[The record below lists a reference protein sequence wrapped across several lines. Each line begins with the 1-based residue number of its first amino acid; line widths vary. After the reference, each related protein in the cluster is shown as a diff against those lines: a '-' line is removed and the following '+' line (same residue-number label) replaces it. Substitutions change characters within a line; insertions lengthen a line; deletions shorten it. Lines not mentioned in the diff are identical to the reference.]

1 MSEYLDVTQKLQYYK
16 EELLKSFIK
25 RGIYPD
31 NSLIANNLADI
42 DTKLSLFKNYNK
54 STGEHFD
61 VNEYN
66 ECLKL
71 IYKDITILYSILEEL
86 AIKEFNDLQNY
97 ISSYI
102 TELNS
107 VVETYEARATY
118 ETNSTTLGET
128 LLFQNNSFTVT
139 NDNSTT
145 IVKLDDVDFEA
156 ASEVACIAN
165 VNNVNKNNIVFS
177 FVNGETELTVAPYN
191 IGNATL
197 VIPGKKTTT
206 THDYSLTGA
215 QTTSGSILL
224 NIDADVAVKNKY
236 TVLAGKDKMFI
247 NHKEDNTYKTQDIPN
262 SSGSLIFNDK
272 MYINFYVV
280 GGNSITFKFNKK
292 PVATNFP
299 IDENTITGLDP
310 VHHFYLEVD
319 EDFYFEVELDKGNI
333 YAINEEGIINN
344 NKLYYTGP
352 NVVSDFHI
360 IEEATGESV
369 TYTAKLKIY
378 NDNDNNTDIENIVIK
393 KLS

>member
-25 RGIYPD
+25 KGIYPD
-31 NSLIANNLADI
+31 NNLISNNLADI
-42 DTKLSLFKNYNK
+42 DTKLALFKNYNK
-54 STGEHFD
+54 STGEYFD

-86 AIKEFNDLQNY
+86 AIKEFNELQNY

-128 LLFQNNSFTVT
+128 LLFQNNNFTVS

-145 IVKLDDVDFEA
+145 IVTLDDVEFEA

-165 VNNVNKNNIVFS
+165 VNNVDTSNVVFS
-177 FVNGETELTVAPYN
+177 FVNGDTELTVAPYN

-197 VIPGKKTTT
+197 VIPGDKTTT
-206 THDYSLTGA
+206 TYDYSLTST

-224 NIDADVAVKNKY
+224 NIDADIAVKNKY

-247 NHKEDNTYKTQDIPN
+247 NYKDDNTYKTQDIPN
-262 SSGSLIFNDK
+262 SSGSLIFSEK

-299 IDENTITGLDP
+299 IDENTITGLDS

-333 YAINEEGIINN
+333 YAVNEEGIINN

-352 NVVSDFHI
+352 NIVTDFHV
-360 IEEATGESV
+360 IEEAPGESV
-369 TYTAKLKIY
+369 TYSAKLKIY
-378 NDNDNNTDIENIVIK
+378 NDNDNSAEIDNIVIK